1 MSKFNYEMHSPNDD
15 ADATQ
20 RRMELEEKLRSNL
33 FQEAHEDK
41 QALAEVTI
49 SSEGKEMVCLVSDH
63 EEPIPFSPTRIQ
75 ITTSSPIGNFI
86 AQNLKTLQVGTKL
99 PNGATIVNIGY
110 IRAEA

>member
-1 MSKFNYEMHSPNDD
+1 MSKFNYEMHSPTDD
-15 ADATQ
+15 ADATP